1 MSVYVC
7 LCPPFVEIVAEV
19 AERHTAASPFHV
31 IIDAQNRYA
40 VRAGSAAQAEHFTD
54 VRTTPQ

>member
-7 LCPPFVEIVAEV
+7 LCPPFVEIVAKV
-19 AERHTAASPFHV
+19 AERHTPASPFHV
-31 IIDAQNRYA
+31 TTGAQNSYA
-40 VRAGSAAQAEHFTD
+40 VRAGPAAQAEHFTD